1 MIARAYRGTHE
12 KFMTL
17 ARTLLPIKGSSRRL
31 DNLRLALWPLGTFL
45 ATLILTGAYGV
56 AREDGCQGF
65 RVFLAS
71 LFLRQGE
78 PPNCQSVPFLVD
90 IPTVLLSLTAPFAA
104 ISYLVIIRRLE
115 TLIQDLQRTGLA
127 PRDSASRAGRRSIKE
142 ALDRY
147 LPRGWRTALIFA
159 ASLLM
164 TMWLYSRNLESGGI
178 FQALANPAAPE
189 ATLRDRWWA
198 DYHHHVILAVYCV
211 GVGTIGVHFTLT
223 SAWLYALVGRYFVSA
238 RNEPRF
244 HARYVPRWR
253 DRSFGWSP
261 AITLIMLSYATTINF
276 AISMIA
282 VFDMLQTGSLNRSVA
297 GVFAVIGV
305 ITDLAFV
312 ILTLRAVIQ
321 SHKRVRA
328 EVREFVAGRISQAEL
343 WRRQSSRNRNGRASR
358 HKVVGSDV
366 DVVLAARD
374 AETWP
379 LLPISNPA
387 LGLLK
392 IAPGLYAIFQLTR
405 TLGGS

>member
-1 MIARAYRGTHE
+1 M
-12 KFMTL
+12 
-17 ARTLLPIKGSSRRL
+17 
-31 DNLRLALWPLGTFL
+31 
-45 ATLILTGAYGV
+45 ILTGAYSV

-78 PPNCQSVPFLVD
+78 PTNCLSVPFLVD

-127 PRDSASRAGRRSIKE
+127 PKDSASTAGRRSIAE

-147 LPRGWRTALIFA
+147 IPRGWQSALIFA
-159 ASLLM
+159 ISVMM
-164 TMWLYSRNLESGGI
+164 TIWLYSRNLESGGI

-198 DYHHHVILAVYCV
+198 NYHHHVILAIYCV
-211 GVGTIGVHFTLT
+211 GVGAIGVHFTLT
-223 SAWLYALVGRYFVSA
+223 SAWLYGLVGRYFVSA

-253 DRSFGWSP
+253 DRSFGWAP
-261 AITLIMLSYATTINF
+261 AIGLIMLSYATTINF

-282 VFDMLQTGSLNRSVA
+282 VFDMLQTGSLNRTVA

-305 ITDLAFV
+305 ITDLTFV
-312 ILTLRAVIQ
+312 IMTLRAVIQ

-328 EVREFVAGRISQAEL
+328 EVQQFVTERISHAEL
-343 WRRQSSRNRNGRASR
+343 RRRQSSRSSKGQAPRGGIA
-358 HKVVGSDV
+358 GSDV

-374 AETWP
+374 AENWP

-387 LGLLK
+387 VGLLK
-392 IAPGLYAIFQLTR
+392 IAPGLYAIFQLIR